1 MEEERLIRT
10 RTLFNILGKVPSFG
24 LYVLSAVNKEGWS
37 LINNKYGTGGQNSI
51 LSQREIEALLEE

>member
-24 LYVLSAVNKEGWS
+24 LYVLSAVNKEG
-37 LINNKYGTGGQNSI
+37 
-51 LSQREIEALLEE
+51 